1 MVREGVQHI
10 LPLGLILGCEVPVF
24 IRSTFNN
31 SSKIFP
37 KCLVNGIVCFQKGKL
52 RKQGAIRDG
61 CVGRIFFT
69 CMGPLI
75 NVQDWL
81 MWVCLAHRIET
92 VFNEY
97 RY

>member
-1 MVREGVQHI
+1 MVRERVQHI

-24 IRSTFNN
+24 IRSTFN
-31 SSKIFP
+31 SSSEIFP
-37 KCLVNGIVCFQKGKL
+37 KCLVNGTVCLQKGKL

-75 NVQDWL
+75 NVQ
-81 MWVCLAHRIET
+81 ET
-92 VFNEY
+92 D
-97 RY
+97 